1 MNDYVDDTIDVV
13 VLILAFVLVLAIAV
27 WGGASVMR
35 DAETSI
41 RERTAI
47 YNEIGTTVKKPI
59 LQAKDALMI
68 YAVAD
73 AFTPNPKS
81 VTLTV
86 RGATSQHVTFDT
98 NYIENRNSL
107 LNALWSNAFRGNMDQ
122 TVKDISLDKSGVTWT
137 IRLE

>member
-41 RERTAI
+41 RERTSI
-47 YNEIGTTVKKPI
+47 YNEIGTVVKKPV

-81 VTLTV
+81 VTLLV
-86 RGATSQHVTFDT
+86 RGASGQHVTFDT
-98 NYIENRNSL
+98 HYIENRNSI
-107 LNALWSNAFRGNMDQ
+107 LNALWSSAFRGNMDQ